1 MVIVPSSII
10 SYFYSKEMSPKIA
23 QDKKVVDYSEVEI
36 SSNGSSKFH
45 DFVLKLLEEIELT
58 KQQEEKKVLS
68 IL

>member
-1 MVIVPSSII
+1 
-10 SYFYSKEMSPKIA
+10 MSPKIA